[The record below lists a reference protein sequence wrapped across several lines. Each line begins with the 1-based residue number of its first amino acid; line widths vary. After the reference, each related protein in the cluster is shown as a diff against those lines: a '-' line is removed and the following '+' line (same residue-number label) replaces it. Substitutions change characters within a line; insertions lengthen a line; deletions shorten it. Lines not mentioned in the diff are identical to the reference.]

1 MRVVKTIGIVVA
13 IYIAAIVME
22 MIMAS
27 ISPEYQGG
35 ITVIVILGALAFLSP
50 KVGYR
55 WFDCF
60 FAVIPFYG
68 IFYIFKI
75 CYRVAHLPNRDWND
89 RLAVAEQ

>member
-1 MRVVKTIGIVVA
+1 MRVIKTIGIVIA
-13 IYIAAIVME
+13 IYAAALIME

-27 ISPEYQGG
+27 SSPEYQGG

-60 FAVIPFYG
+60 FAAIPFYG
-68 IFYIFKI
+68 IFFIFKI
-75 CYRVAHLPNRDWND
+75 CYRIAHLPNRDWTD
-89 RLAVAEQ
+89 RFVVAEE